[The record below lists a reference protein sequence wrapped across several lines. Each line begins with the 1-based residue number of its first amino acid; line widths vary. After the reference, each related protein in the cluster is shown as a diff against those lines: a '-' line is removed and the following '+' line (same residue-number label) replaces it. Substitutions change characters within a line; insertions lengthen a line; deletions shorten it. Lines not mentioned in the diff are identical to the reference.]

1 MGSLKCFKE
10 PINLKLLDREPFK
23 FNHQLLGHP
32 ALSLESLAKIIPE
45 LSSEKVMYSKGLNDL
60 SVNFDDAL
68 NEENKEK
75 NFSEVIDSIRT
86 TNSYIALRNLENHK
100 AFKDLYK
107 DLMVDVS
114 GLLMSNGTGT
124 SPLEPMLWIFI
135 ASPNAVTP
143 FHFDRT
149 SNFLMQIRGSKE
161 VAIFPPRIE
170 EIISAK
176 NTEAYLDWSGGLPP
190 WKQELD
196 VHANK
201 FQFNSGEAI
210 HIPYVSGHYVK
221 NGAEDIS
228 ISLSFLFHSEE
239 TLRWSNAMKLNNR
252 LRRLGLNPSPIG
264 FSPRVDSF
272 KASMFPA
279 VSRAFSAA
287 GKIRG
292 K

>member
-1 MGSLKCFKE
+1 MGNLKCFKG
-10 PINLKLLDREPFK
+10 PINSKLLDREPFK

-32 ALSLESLAKIIPE
+32 ALSLESLVKIIPE
-45 LSSEKVMYSKGLNDL
+45 LPSEKVMYSKSLNDL
-60 SVNFDDAL
+60 SMNFDDAL
-68 NEENKEK
+68 NEDKK
-75 NFSEVIDSIRT
+75 KIDFTEVIDSILT
-86 TNSYIALRNLENHK
+86 SNSYIALRNLENHQ

-107 DLMVDVS
+107 DLMADVS
-114 GLLMSNGTGT
+114 GLLKSNGTGT

-135 ASPNAVTP
+135 ASPNSVTP

-149 SNFLMQIRGSKE
+149 SNFLIQIRGSKE
-161 VAIFPPRIE
+161 VAIFPPRVE

-176 NTEAYLDWSGGLPP
+176 NTEAYLDWSEGLPP
-190 WKQELD
+190 WRQELD

-201 FQFNSGEAI
+201 FQFSSGEAV

-228 ISLSFLFHSEE
+228 ISLSFLFHSDE
-239 TLRWSNAMKLNNR
+239 TLRWSKAMKLNNR
-252 LRRLGLNPSPIG
+252 LRRFGLKPNPIG

-279 VSRAFSAA
+279 VSRAFSIAE
-287 GKIRG
+287 KFRG
-292 K
+292 N